1 MREYSATELA
11 NNTGDV
17 LAAAAGEDVEITRH
31 GKPRFVI
38 MSRERFERLL
48 RRGDTRRA
56 VRVDDMDVEERDALI
71 AALDRDLDDD

>member
-1 MREYSATELA
+1 MREYSSTELA

-17 LAAAAGEDVEITRH
+17 LAAAASEDVKITRH

-48 RRGDTRRA
+48 ARGDTRQA
-56 VRVDDMDVEERDALI
+56 IANEDMSDVEAEDLI
-71 AALDRDLDDD
+71 AALERVIDDA